1 MSPTKQV
8 LQDWYTKNNLLIS
21 KLSTLLPLTFI
32 FMNNVVWWCLSIEII
47 SKIFHQFQFATC
59 QMNMHRRHHLLPP
72 FWADLMN
79 WKKLGS
85 KVVHSY
91 KQQPWLYQTD
101 KQTKLHFRLLLK
113 FMWVKKETRLIE
125 KTTQLN
131 KGTVQRIDKQKRY
144 LTSNTDWIK
153 PRKTFPF
160 S

>member
-72 FWADLMN
+72 FWADLIEL
-79 WKKLGS
+79 KEIGFEGCAQL
-85 KVVHSY
+85 
-91 KQQPWLYQTD
+91 QTTTLTLSD
-101 KQTKLHFRLLLK
+101 RQTKFHFLLLFK

-125 KTTQLN
+125 KTRQLN